1 MVRDYGGNGDALLNC
16 EIMNEKDKIYKEK
29 ILKFAVRIVK
39 LKNYLNEQKRE
50 YNIADQIQ
58 RSGTSIGANHREA
71 IAAESDMDFVHKLA
85 IAQKECNE
93 TLYWLELLK
102 ETGYIDEQM
111 FASIYADAEE
121 IMRMLTASIITIKK
135 KLKKH
140 H

>member
-1 MVRDYGGNGDALLNC
+1 MINGNASLNG

-29 ILKFAVRIVK
+29 MLKFAVRVVK
-39 LKNYLNEQKRE
+39 LKNYLNEQKHE

-58 RSGTSIGANHREA
+58 RSGTSIGANHRES
-71 IAAESDMDFVHKLA
+71 IAAESDADFVHKLS

-102 ETGYIDEQM
+102 ETGYIDEQL
-111 FASIYADAEE
+111 FASLYADAEE